1 MGHKQDLVIIGGG
14 VGGLVTAS
22 VAGQLGLKVTLIEAS
37 GKLGGDC
44 LHYGCIP
51 SKTLIKSAA
60 MRHAASQGPRFGV
73 NTHAGDTDLAA
84 VMARVREAIAH
95 IQQHDDP
102 DRFRG
107 YGIDVRFGTAAFVD
121 AHTVA
126 VDGALIQGR
135 RLVIAT
141 GSRPTLPPIPGLE
154 NVPYWTNERIFEQ
167 TTLPQRLAVIGGGP
181 IGMELAQ
188 AFNRLGSAV
197 TVLEAGAQILPKDNN
212 ALSNQL
218 LSALR
223 DEGIDIRT
231 HTSVTKA
238 QQHADHTT
246 LTLAHHG
253 DNTPL
258 DVDAVLVATGRRPNL
273 DALALENAG
282 LALNAQGG
290 LSVDRRLRTAQR
302 HIFAC
307 GDCIGAYP
315 FTHMAEYQASII
327 ISNAVFRLPKRLNY
341 ETVPW
346 VTYTDP
352 ELAQVGLTQA
362 QAEQSGLKIQLVNF
376 ALADVDRA
384 VADAATVGELRL
396 VVHRGRILG
405 ASLLAPH
412 AGEIIHELAL
422 AISAR
427 VPLRHLAGMI
437 HAYPTLA
444 QIIKR
449 AAGSHYAPSLFSART
464 RTLVKWLN
472 RLLP

>member
-1 MGHKQDLVIIGGG
+1 MSNKQDLVIIGGG

-22 VAGQLGLKVTLIEAS
+22 VAGQLGLKVTLVEAS

-60 MRHAASQGPRFGV
+60 MRHAARQGPRFGV
-73 NTHAGDTDLAA
+73 STHAGDTDLAA
-84 VMARVREAIAH
+84 VMNRVREAIEH

-102 DRFRG
+102 ERFRG

-121 AHTVA
+121 AHTIA

-135 RLVIAT
+135 RFVLAT
-141 GSRPTLPPIPGLE
+141 GSRPALPPIPGLDS
-154 NVPYWTNERIFEQ
+154 VRYWTNESVFEQ
-167 TTLPQRLAVIGGGP
+167 TSLPKRLAIIGGGP
-181 IGMELAQ
+181 IGIELAQ
-188 AFNRLGSAV
+188 AFSRLGSAV
-197 TVLEAGAQILPKDNN
+197 TVLEAGDQILPKDNR
-212 ALSNQL
+212 ALSDQL
-218 LSALR
+218 LGALR
-223 DEGIDIRT
+223 GEGIDIRT
-231 HTSVTKA
+231 HTPVTQV
-238 QQHADHTT
+238 QQHANHTT
-246 LTLAHHG
+246 LALGHDSDNVTLE
-253 DNTPL
+253 
-258 DVDAVLVATGRRPNL
+258 VDALLVAAGRRPNL
-273 DALALENAG
+273 DALALDKAG
-282 LALNAQGG
+282 LTLNAQGG
-290 LSVDRRLRTAQR
+290 LSVDHRLRTAQR

-315 FTHMAEYQASII
+315 FTHMAEYQASVI

-341 ETVPW
+341 QTVPW

-362 QAEQSGLKIQLVNF
+362 QAEQSGLKTQLVNF

-384 VADAATVGELRL
+384 VADAATVGELQLL
-396 VVHRGRILG
+396 VYRGRIVG

-444 QIIKR
+444 QIVKR
-449 AAGSHYAPSLFSART
+449 AAGSYYAPSLFSART